1 MSEIFERDS
10 SSQPSLRRF
19 DFLCMSRMRVR
30 PACISGTLR
39 SAASRARDAAERIER
54 YVVVARAS
62 DQREAGARRL
72 AFAIA
77 RVSAAVGLIEHAAW
91 AEDQHDPG
99 APDATRF
106 TERWVARDLA
116 SGLG

>member
-1 MSEIFERDS
+1 
-10 SSQPSLRRF
+10 
-19 DFLCMSRMRVR
+19 
-30 PACISGTLR
+30 LR
-39 SAASRARDAAERIER
+39 SVASRARVAAERIER
-54 YVVVARAS
+54 YVVVARGS

-91 AEDQHDPG
+91 AHDQHDAG